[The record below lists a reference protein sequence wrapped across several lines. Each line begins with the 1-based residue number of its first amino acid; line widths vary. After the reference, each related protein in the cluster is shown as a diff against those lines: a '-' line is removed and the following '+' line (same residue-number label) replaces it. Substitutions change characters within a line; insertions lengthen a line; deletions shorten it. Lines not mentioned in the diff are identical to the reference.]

1 MTHLLSMTEPQLQ
14 DEFRA
19 MGQPVYR
26 ARQVLQWIWVKGVTK
41 FEEMT
46 DLPASLR
53 GALGERLSILT
64 GRAIQRQD
72 ADDGVTKL
80 LLEWPDGERIESVL
94 IPAESRRT
102 ACLSTQAGCAIGCS
116 FCASGQAGL
125 GRDLTSG
132 EILEQLLHLR
142 QAIGERISHV
152 VLMGVGEPLANYDA
166 TVAAIRVIV
175 DAHGA
180 GISPRRVTLSTVGL
194 PAQIRR
200 LADEDLPITLALSVH
215 APNDALRRQIIPGA
229 KGVRLAELVA
239 AAQDFFDRRGRE
251 VTLEYILLAGVNDS
265 TGCADELADVA
276 GQLRCN
282 VNLIRYN
289 PVAGLPFRRP
299 DEESVRA
306 FRDRLLRQG
315 VNVQIRA
322 SRGQQTDAAC
332 GQLRRGPGAARPA

>member
-1 MTHLLSMTEPQLQ
+1 
-14 DEFRA
+14 
-19 MGQPVYR
+19 
-26 ARQVLQWIWVKGVTK
+26 
-41 FEEMT
+41 
-46 DLPASLR
+46 
-53 GALGERLSILT
+53 
-64 GRAIQRQD
+64 
-72 ADDGVTKL
+72 
-80 LLEWPDGERIESVL
+80 
-94 IPAESRRT
+94 
-102 ACLSTQAGCAIGCS
+102 
-116 FCASGQAGL
+116 
-125 GRDLTSG
+125 
-132 EILEQLLHLR
+132 
-142 QAIGERISHV
+142 
-152 VLMGVGEPLANYDA
+152 
-166 TVAAIRVIV
+166 
-175 DAHGA
+175 
-180 GISPRRVTLSTVGL
+180 
-194 PAQIRR
+194 
-200 LADEDLPITLALSVH
+200 
-215 APNDALRRQIIPGA
+215 
-229 KGVRLAELVA
+229 VRLAELVA